1 VSKAKAKKLRCPICK
16 HTTYLD
22 ENLSELEL
30 RVLAAFP
37 QSDPATAE
45 LMLWA
50 AKLAETRALTAKLT
64 ELDVPADLIEG
75 VRRELEE
82 RLARPAPAP
91 GGNTQEDER

>member
-37 QSDPATAE
+37 QSDPVTAE

-50 AKLAETRALTAKLT
+50 AKLAEARALTTKLA
-64 ELDVPADLIEG
+64 ELNVPAELIEG

-91 GGNTQEDER
+91 GGKPEDER